1 MSKKSLMK
9 IPWKYCLYCICY
21 WKFNEVHSEYLR
33 FI

>member
-9 IPWKYCLYCICY
+9 ISWKYYFYCICC
-21 WKFNEVHSEYLR
+21 WRFNEVHSEYLR